1 MSDSNVHLNDC
12 EVSATEKSRLLIVC
26 GEYCPSKI
34 DDDLSLMSET
44 EQSESCVKLS
54 SSPSS
59 VSEIRPATLEK
70 FSNEVCLA
78 PDSLPQEVSSGK
90 VHDSSFDGE
99 NTEKQLAAWH
109 ENKTYCERSSKHDG
123 CQLKKTEGVFKVI
136 GKGTTLM
143 KTLNFPTV
151 IVKHLSRTLEKS
163 KVYYIILELE
173 TEEFT
178 GNIPAVMFSSPY
190 SHRTTRYG
198 ELLPLGLMRNSKS
211 FYLTPLLQ
219 RKRFKRLFR
228 SGSSLKIKMFMPGQA
243 LDGRRDCW
251 NRYDL
256 SKPIMQQLAKEYIEW
271 DIGRMSSHIF
281 HRVIPLKHRTKNS
294 KRMERNKTSLQRKPH
309 ETAVIILEDMEISP
323 ESFYR
328 TYLPFLTNSKLIVQD
343 NSLGY
348 CKALIPRTRST
359 KPNIDKD
366 IKYSI
371 FTRELLSCPYELD
384 TYWCLSVIT

>member
-12 EVSATEKSRLLIVC
+12 EVCATEKSRSLIVC

-34 DDDLSLMSET
+34 DDDLSLT
-44 EQSESCVKLS
+44 SESCVKLS

-59 VSEIRPATLEK
+59 VSEFRPASLEK
-70 FSNEVCLA
+70 LSNDVCLA

-90 VHDSSFDGE
+90 IHDSSFDGE
-99 NTEKQLAAWH
+99 NTKKQLAEWY
-109 ENKTYCERSSKHDG
+109 ENKTYCERRSKHDG
-123 CQLKKTEGVFKVI
+123 CQLKKTKDVFKVI
-136 GKGTTLM
+136 GKGTKLM

-173 TEEFT
+173 TEGST
-178 GNIPAVMFSSPY
+178 GNIPAVMFSNPN

-198 ELLPLGLMRNSKS
+198 ELLPLGLMKNSKS

-219 RKRFKRLFR
+219 RRRFRRLFR
-228 SGSSLKIKMFMPGQA
+228 SGSSLKIKMLLPGQA
-243 LDGRRDCW
+243 LGGRRDCW

-281 HRVIPLKHRTKNS
+281 HRVIPLKHRIKNS
-294 KRMERNKTSLQRKPH
+294 KRRERNKTSLQRKPR
-309 ETAVIILEDMEISP
+309 ETAVVILEDMEIYP

-328 TYLPFLTNSKLIVQD
+328 TYLLFITNSKLIFKD
-343 NSLGY
+343 NSEGY
-348 CKALIPRTRST
+348 CKAIFPRTRST

-366 IKYSI
+366 INYSI
-371 FTRELLSCPYELD
+371 FNRELLSCPNELD